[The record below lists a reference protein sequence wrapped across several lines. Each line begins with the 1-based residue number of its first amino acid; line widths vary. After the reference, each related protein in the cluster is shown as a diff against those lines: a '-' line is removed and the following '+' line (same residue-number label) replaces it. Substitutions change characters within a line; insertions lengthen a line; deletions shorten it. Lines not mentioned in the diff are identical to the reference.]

1 MHEDAETTAPIGR
14 DESGRFAVGNPGRPK
29 GARHKLGEQFLA
41 ALQADFEEHGAS
53 TIELVRIDRPQDY
66 IKVIASLL
74 PRDLNLNV
82 NNLGEATDDELVQ
95 RLRDLESVIRPFL
108 AAEGGGGDRAG
119 DRPATAH

>member
-1 MHEDAETTAPIGR
+1 MDDTSETTALIGR
-14 DESGRFAVGNPGRPK
+14 DEAGRFAAGNPGRPK

-41 ALQADFEEHGAS
+41 ALQADFEKHGPE
-53 TIELVRIDRPQDY
+53 TIEQVRIDRPQDY

-108 AAEGGGGDRAG
+108 ATEGGGGDRAG

>member
-1 MHEDAETTAPIGR
+1 MPDDAETTGLIGR
-14 DESGRFAVGNPGRPK
+14 DESGRFAAGNPGRPK
-29 GARHKLGEQFLA
+29 GAKHKLGEQFLA
-41 ALQADFEEHGAS
+41 ALQSDFEKHGPK
-53 TIELVRIDRPQDY
+53 TIEQVRIDRPQDY

>member
-53 TIELVRIDRPQDY
+53 TIEQVRIDRPQDY

-108 AAEGGGGDRAG
+108 AAEGGGADRAG
-119 DRPATAH
+119 DRPAAAH

>member
-1 MHEDAETTAPIGR
+1 
-14 DESGRFAVGNPGRPK
+14 VGNPGRPR

-41 ALQADFEEHGAS
+41 ALQADFEEHGPK
-53 TIELVRIDRPQDY
+53 TIEQVRIDRPQDY